1 MSIQVLTPRLN
12 KTRVMLNGDGNKNS
26 NEINRKFARG
36 AHLFVHFFAV
46 VLHDYKAVMHD

>member
-12 KTRVMLNGDGNKNS
+12 KNSVMLKGDGNDNS
-26 NEINRKFARG
+26 NKINRKLARG

-46 VLHDYKAVMHD
+46 VLHDYNAVMHD